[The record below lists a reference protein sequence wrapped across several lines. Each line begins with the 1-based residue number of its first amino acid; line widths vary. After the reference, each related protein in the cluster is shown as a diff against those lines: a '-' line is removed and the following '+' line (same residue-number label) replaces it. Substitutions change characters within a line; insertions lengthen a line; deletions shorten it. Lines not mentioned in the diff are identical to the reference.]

1 MECLLA
7 EVEKLPRQELLRL
20 LEASNL
26 AVRAKHAERLAAVYS
41 RGALDAAGRTVA
53 EEAFRLLRY
62 DSEVLVRR
70 LLAECLRHAPLL
82 PRDIA
87 LALATDKAEIAVP
100 FIEDSPVL
108 GEHELLAILHDHPGP
123 HRLAV
128 ARRRD
133 LPERVS
139 DALGRCGDM
148 APVSANLA
156 C

>member
-1 MECLLA
+1 MDQ
-7 EVEKLPRQELLRL
+7 VENLPRQDLLRL

-26 AVRAKHAERLAAVYS
+26 AARAKHAERLAAVYS
-41 RGALDAAGRTVA
+41 RGALDAAERSIA

-62 DSEVLVRR
+62 DSEILVRR
-70 LLAECLRHAPLL
+70 LLAECLKHAPLL

-108 GEHELLAILHDHPGP
+108 GEQELLVILRDHPGP
-123 HRLAV
+123 HRLAI

-139 DALGRCGDM
+139 EALCRCGDA
-148 APVSANLA
+148 APAASTFA

>member
-1 MECLLA
+1 MECRLA
-7 EVEKLPRQELLRL
+7 QVEKLPRQELLRL
-20 LEASNL
+20 LEASEL

-41 RGALDAAGRTVA
+41 RGALDAVERNVA

-62 DSEVLVRR
+62 DSEILVRR
-70 LLAECLRHAPLL
+70 LLAECLKHAPLL

-108 GEHELLAILHDHPGP
+108 GEQELLAILHDHPGP
-123 HRLAV
+123 HRLAI

-139 DALGRCGDM
+139 EALGRCGD
-148 APVSANLA
+148 AALA
-156 C
+156 TASFAC

>member
-7 EVEKLPRQELLRL
+7 QVEVPPRQDLLRL

-108 GEHELLAILHDHPGP
+108 GEQELLAILHDHPGP
-123 HRLAV
+123 HRLAI

-139 DALGRCGDM
+139 EALCRCGD
-148 APVSANLA
+148 AAAATSTFA